1 MSLFLKQLKFE
12 ENKRSALKC
21 FTEEHTIKA
30 TNQTFDPKTFL
41 LAVKQKALENSRARQ
56 R

>member
-12 ENKRSALKC
+12 ESKRSALKG
-21 FTEEHTIKA
+21 FTKEHTIKA
-30 TNQTFDPKTFL
+30 KNQTFDPKTFL
-41 LAVKQKALENSRARQ
+41 MVVKHSRARQ